1 MLQSHPHKRS
11 TCSAS
16 SCSGELQDARTNGA
30 KIGIVNTETDVPDAR
45 VLIEVTVK
53 DFLSRRAPTAVHGL
67 QLQAAHH
74 AGALQGCCQSHGL
87 AGMHERRLRQK
98 REHWGLSE
106 GEWKG
111 RGRGG
116 VRTQPLQSVRIAR
129 ARRQQV
135 GGKLSAAEMLTSCGR
150 WAVERESSRS
160 VGAAATVTCLKLRR
174 VEFNLES
181 ASTQQAL
188 FHQYNG
194 VAQAPKL
201 LADGERRA
209 VGPERRVN
217 HVDDVTQLPVAVL
230 GLDCNEKRGG

>member
-1 MLQSHPHKRS
+1 MNACVATYRCEGNTCVANAQSVVLQSHPHKRS
-11 TCSAS
+11 TSGAS

-30 KIGIVNTETDVPDAR
+30 KIGIVNAETDVPDAK

-67 QLQAAHH
+67 QLKATHH

-106 GEWKG
+106 GEWTG

-116 VRTQPLQSVRIAR
+116 ARTQPLQSVRIAR

-174 VEFNLES
+174 VEFDLES
-181 ASTQQAL
+181 ASPQ
-188 FHQYNG
+188 
-194 VAQAPKL
+194 
-201 LADGERRA
+201 
-209 VGPERRVN
+209 
-217 HVDDVTQLPVAVL
+217 
-230 GLDCNEKRGG
+230 